1 MCNDCHYLEELL
13 EIKGCVKTVLL
24 FQILKNWKILP
35 APLKKICFYKVLQ
48 RERFRE
54 STLF

>member
-13 EIKGCVKTVLL
+13 EMKGCVKTVLL

-35 APLKKICFYKVLQ
+35 A
-48 RERFRE
+48 
-54 STLF
+54 SSD